1 MKHLRLSP
9 TLALALRALAL
20 LALIIVAEI
29 VNGTVR
35 TWAIAPLVGDF
46 TARQIGTVAGCVLI
60 GLIAWFGSPWLNA
73 VSRRAQWAVGVLWLT
88 LMMGFEVA
96 FGRLLANA
104 SWQQLA
110 ADYNLAQ
117 GGLLGLG
124 MLWLLCAPRLAAV
137 VRQRWA
143 SPWFVETLKS
153 RKQGEQRRQR

>member
-1 MKHLRLSP
+1 MNHHRLSL
-9 TLALALRALAL
+9 TLAMRALAL

-29 VNGTVR
+29 ANGTVR
-35 TWAIAPLVGDF
+35 ALVIAPLVGDF
-46 TARQIGTVAGCVLI
+46 TARQIGTVSGCVLI

-73 VSRRAQWAVGVLWLT
+73 VSRRAQWAVGMLWLT

-96 FGRLLANA
+96 FGRWVAGA

-124 MLWLLCAPRLAAV
+124 MLWSLCAPRLAAI
-137 VRQRWA
+137 VRQGPA
-143 SPWFVETLKS
+143 SPERV
-153 RKQGEQRRQR
+153 

>member
-1 MKHLRLSP
+1 MNHHRLHLTLRL
-9 TLALALRALAL
+9 AMRALAL
-20 LALIIVAEI
+20 LALIIVTEI
-29 VNGTVR
+29 ANGTVR
-35 TWAIAPLVGDF
+35 TLVIAPWAGDF
-46 TARQIGTVAGCVLI
+46 TARQIGTVSGCVLI

-73 VSRRAQWAVGVLWLT
+73 VSRRAQWAVGMLWLT

-96 FGRLLANA
+96 FGRWVAGA

-137 VRQRWA
+137 VH
-143 SPWFVETLKS
+143 
-153 RKQGEQRRQR
+153 QRRVSPEVA